1 MRIRTLI
8 KADWP
13 AVAAI
18 YKEGL
23 DTEVATFETKIPSWK
38 QWDSSHISD
47 CRLVAENENI
57 ICGWAAL
64 SPASRR
70 IVYKG
75 VAEVSIYIAAS
86 ARGLKVG
93 QRLLS
98 RLISESEKAGFWTLQ
113 AGVFPENKASIA
125 LHQKMG
131 FRMIGFRERI
141 ASRNGKW
148 HDNCLLE
155 RRSKIRGID

>member
-1 MRIRTLI
+1 MKIRALT
-8 KADWP
+8 KDDWS

-23 DTEVATFETKIPSWK
+23 DTEVATFETEIPSWE
-38 QWDSSHISD
+38 QWDVAHISS
-47 CRLVAENENI
+47 CRLVAEKENM

-64 SPASRR
+64 SPVSRR
-70 IVYKG
+70 KAYKG

-86 ARGLKVG
+86 GRGLKVG
-93 QRLLS
+93 QRLLY

-113 AGVFPENKASIA
+113 AGIFSENKVSIA

-131 FRMIGFRERI
+131 FRMIGFREKV

-155 RRSKIRGID
+155 RRSKIIGIK